1 MFLQK
6 HDRDIQTGALLLF
19 FMALFGCARQPP
31 NIAFIPDETAND
43 VWEPAHIAAA
53 TAARGSGFRVYW
65 NGPTRPDDVQRQLL
79 VLDRVIQR
87 GDPGILIVPAHS
99 LALLTPVLRA
109 AQKGVRIVVLGSPI
123 PLEQSDN
130 VSYIVND
137 EDEEGKIAAQRLG
150 ERLHGKGT
158 VAVLGVYPGTP
169 GLFLRRRAFERALA
183 RDFNQIAIVSV
194 RMGSNDEDQAEQIAR
209 ETLQSKVHPD
219 AIFAL
224 SRPALLGALRALRDE
239 NDKKVLLVGCDQ
251 HNDVL
256 YYVSR
261 GRIDSVVA
269 ENTYEM
275 GQRGIKMVIAQI
287 HGAHTDRVT
296 TIKPILVT
304 RNNMY
309 TPELAPMLIHDWRP
323 VR

>member
-1 MFLQK
+1 MFLEK
-6 HDRDIQTGALLLF
+6 RDRDIQTGVLLLF
-19 FMALFGCARQPP
+19 LIAVFGCARQPP
-31 NIAFIPDETAND
+31 TIAFIPDETAND

-53 TAARGSGFRVYW
+53 AAARGSGFRVYW

-79 VLDRVIQR
+79 VLNRVIQR
-87 GDPGILIVPAHS
+87 GDQGILIVPAHS

-109 AQKGVRIVVLGSPI
+109 AQKGVRIIVLGSPI
-123 PLEQSDN
+123 PLEASAN

-137 EDEEGKIAAQRLG
+137 EEEEGEVAARRLG

-209 ETLQSKVHPD
+209 ETLQSNPYPD

-224 SRPALLGALRALRDE
+224 NRPALLGALRALRDE
-239 NDKKVLLVGCDQ
+239 TRTVLLVGCDQ

-256 YYVSR
+256 YYLSR
-261 GRIDSVVA
+261 GRIDSVIA
-269 ENTYEM
+269 ENAYEM
-275 GQRGIKMVIAQI
+275 GQLGIKMVIAQI

-304 RNNMY
+304 RDNMY
-309 TPELAPMLIHDWRP
+309 TPQLAPILIHDWRP